1 VKIILASNPFMGHLN
16 PLLAIGRILI
26 AEGHQVAG
34 LTATIMR
41 KRIEAI
47 GATFYPFP
55 GRADQ
60 DLSDLTAIYPE
71 FGLMPPGL
79 EKARFSV
86 ERLFIDMIP
95 GQYEGLMQVL
105 SEFPAD
111 LIIAENLFMG
121 ALPMLLGPRAK
132 RPPIILCGTTY
143 LFWHRNDGVPILGG
157 FPMAAENARREQF
170 EAASEEFE
178 AVFMEPANRSAN
190 ECLRGMG
197 CGPLPTNIFDSL
209 VTLPDAYLQ
218 LTTQN
223 FEFPRADLPD
233 SVRFI
238 GPLPI
243 MAKQAPLPP
252 WADELDGSRK
262 VVLVTQGTVA
272 NYDFSHLVAPAL
284 AALAD
289 DPELL
294 VVVTTGGRPTDA
306 VPGRI
311 PANARLASYLPFE
324 WLLPKIDVFVTNGGY
339 GSVNQALSFG
349 VPLVTAGM
357 TEDKADVNARV
368 AWSGVG
374 INLETNEPTAEALR
388 RAVRIVLGD
397 PEYQRRASH
406 IANEMRQIDTKS
418 KFLQIVDEVSRP
430 TAETRFPLGMT
441 GRGAFADRHRAT
453 FSRDKSIVQLR

>member
-1 VKIILASNPFMGHLN
+1 
-16 PLLAIGRILI
+16 
-26 AEGHQVAG
+26 
-34 LTATIMR
+34 
-41 KRIEAI
+41 
-47 GATFYPFP
+47 
-55 GRADQ
+55 
-60 DLSDLTAIYPE
+60 
-71 FGLMPPGL
+71 
-79 EKARFSV
+79 
-86 ERLFIDMIP
+86 
-95 GQYEGLMQVL
+95 
-105 SEFPAD
+105 
-111 LIIAENLFMG
+111 MG

-143 LFWHRNDGVPILGG
+143 LFWHRNDGAPILGG
-157 FPMAAENARREQF
+157 IPIVDEDAQRGQYKAAFDEY
-170 EAASEEFE
+170 E

-209 VTLPDAYLQ
+209 VALPDAYLQ
-218 LTTQN
+218 LTTPN

-233 SVRFI
+233 TVRFI

-252 WADELDGSRK
+252 WAGELDGSRK

-272 NYDFSHLVAPAL
+272 NYDLSHLVAPTL

-374 INLETNEPTAEALR
+374 VNLETNEPTPDAIR
-388 RAVRIVLGD
+388 RAVRTVLDD
-397 PEYQRRASH
+397 PKYHRRASS
-406 IANEMRQIDTKS
+406 IAGEMQRIDTKS
-418 KFLQIVDEVSRP
+418 KFLQIIDEVSLP
-430 TAETRFPLGMT
+430 TAETRFPSGMM
-441 GRGAFADRHRAT
+441 GRGAFAGRHRAA
-453 FSRDKSIVQLR
+453 FSRDKDVVQLR